1 MIKAVLYEYDEDNDF
16 VCVSKNYTITDET
29 ETHYLI
35 KKIGGKNSYKV
46 HKMFEQNKT
55 TFNLLNKTFLISLDH
70 QLTLSEALALNS
82 FFNNQIQKL
91 N

>member
-1 MIKAVLYEYDEDNDF
+1 MIKARLFEYDDDNDF
-16 VCVSKNYTITDET
+16 CCISRTHVIASET

-35 KKIGGKNSYKV
+35 KKVGGKNLYKV
-46 HKMFEQNKT
+46 HKMFEQNKR
-55 TFNLLNKTFLISLDH
+55 TFKLLGKTFLITLEHKLS
-70 QLTLSEALALNS
+70 LSEALALNS